1 MATKSEQINAFV
13 EKRFQPDCNWTS
25 GNSFYF
31 ATILKTRFPELE
43 IYYLPIVGQFVTG
56 AEGTYYD
63 YHGEVE
69 VGESPIKF
77 STMQISDPAYYA
89 RILRD
94 CVM

>member
-1 MATKSEQINAFV
+1 MK
-13 EKRFQPDCNWTS
+13 KRFQQDCNWTS

-31 ATILKTRFPELE
+31 ATILRTRFPELE

-63 YHGEVE
+63 YNGEVE
-69 VGESPIKF
+69 VGETPIKF

>member
-13 EKRFQPDCNWTS
+13 EKRFQQDCNWTS

-43 IYYLPIVGQFVTG
+43 IYYLPIVGQFVAGT
-56 AEGTYYD
+56 EGTYYD
-63 YHGEVE
+63 YNGEVE
-69 VGESPIKF
+69 VGETPIKF
-77 STMQISDPAYYA
+77 SIMQISDPAYYA